1 MGNYWPIECL
11 NLIWRL
17 LTRIMAEKLY
27 DHLDE
32 QILMPDE
39 QKNCRCRFCGTIDQ
53 LWLMR
58 QLSSTNVNQQLI
70 NLWSLI
76 NGWSSHYTSLE
87 LLTMSYSFWKVTW
100 PVKKLH
106 LVPGGSRLDVGSIF
120 VGDLLGSSL
129 FAVALLMITLLLLN
143 WSRDIHVGNLKG
155 R

>member
-39 QKNCRCRFCGTIDQ
+39 QKIVGADFVEQWTN

-58 QLSSTNVNQQLI
+58 QLSSTYVNQQHI

-100 PVKKLH
+100 PVKKIALSARWESIRCWEYFCGWFIGFIT
-106 LVPGGSRLDVGSIF
+106 VCCGSLNDYTCTSKTEAGIF
-120 VGDLLGSSL
+120 MSE
-129 FAVALLMITLLLLN
+129 I
-143 WSRDIHVGNLKG
+143 
-155 R
+155 

>member
-1 MGNYWPIECL
+1 MGNYWPTECL

-129 FAVALLMITLLLLN
+129 FVVALLMITLLLLK
-143 WSRDIHVGNLKG
+143 LKQG
-155 R
+155 YSCRKFKG